1 MVSVIHIFS
10 VKGVRFIFTVSLV
23 SFLCE
28 IAQKD
33 LSKMAA
39 SSKKKKYIFA
49 GIISSHN
56 VTLFAFNSC
65 RDQVSTIPYL

>member
-33 LSKMAA
+33 LSKMAV
-39 SSKKKKYIFA
+39 SSKKKKNLFA
-49 GIISSHN
+49 GIIFSHN

-65 RDQVSTIPYL
+65 RDHVSTVPYL